1 MISSTRLIWYAITVL
16 FLLLAQLNLG
26 FIAVE
31 NVVPDL
37 LVIFVVVLALLEGQ
51 FTAIVGGFIV
61 GLAYDW
67 IGGNEI
73 MGTNAL
79 SKLLVG
85 FVAGFYYEESL
96 EVQGSIGSFRFL
108 GILAFATLI
117 HNIVYYFFYVQP
129 ADLSFWNFLF
139 RGGIAGMLYTTVVA
153 ALVMLV
159 AARKKEW

>member
-1 MISSTRLIWYAITVL
+1 MISSTRLIWYAIAAL
-16 FLLLAQLNLG
+16 FLILAQLNLG

-51 FTAIVGGFIV
+51 FTAIVGGFIL

-73 MGTNAL
+73 VGTNAL
-79 SKLLVG
+79 GKMLAG
-85 FVAGFYYEESL
+85 FIAGFYYEEGV
-96 EVQGSIGSFRFL
+96 EIHGSIGNFRFL
-108 GILAFATLI
+108 AVLAFATFV
-117 HNIVYYFFYVQP
+117 HNVVYYFFYVQP
-129 ADLSFWNFLF
+129 ADLSFWTFLF
-139 RGGIAGMLYTTVVA
+139 RGGIAGVLYTTVVA

>member
-1 MISSTRLIWYAITVL
+1 MISSTRLIWYAITAL

-37 LVIFVVVLALLEGQ
+37 LVIYVVVVALLEGQ
-51 FTAIVGGFIV
+51 FTAIVAGFFV

-67 IGGNEI
+67 ISSDI
-73 MGTNAL
+73 VGTNAL
-79 SKLLVG
+79 GKLIVG
-85 FVAGFYYEESL
+85 FVAGFFHEETL
-96 EVQGSIGSFRFL
+96 GVQGAIGTVRFL
-108 GILAFATLI
+108 GVLALSAFI

-129 ADLSFWNFLF
+129 ADLSFWYFFL
-139 RGGIAGMLYTTVVA
+139 RGGVAGVLYTTVIA
-153 ALVMLV
+153 AIVMLV